1 MYFFSR
7 CLFFNK
13 RKEKGEEVI
22 LSLFLPPPLSSRETF
37 SHLPRFSND
46 RKFRPWGNIRVIRIP
61 RASSKKFP
69 TRFVTLPRRTM
80 ARATPRSKLPAIQIA
95 DSIQRGSGEYTFEKR
110 RFCPPISFTSR
121 RSRVCAPPPP
131 FEPNFRLLLP
141 FSFFLNSS
149 CNSNTI
155 NGNELYFSSLF
166 IKSIWFFSLI
176 NRIEFHFPF
185 FLHSVLFVFLSLS
198 PLLSFFLLWQKRRF
212 RLPRLTWMH
221 LSGYSSI
228 PPPSPP
234 LLWVF
239 EPVRYSS
246 VLLLFP
252 SPRFVS
258 SSFFFS
264 SPRSLPSAKS
274 KNLVAPP
281 LPEIIPSVYTCV
293 SRSVFLEPIHVLSK
307 SSNFISFPW
316 NNNIARSGVFFYFF
330 DRAKSRERERERKG
344 DINLKSG
351 NFRM

>member
-22 LSLFLPPPLSSRETF
+22 LSLFLPPPLSSSRETF

-185 FLHSVLFVFLSLS
+185 FLHSVLFVFLSLL
-198 PLLSFFLLWQKRRF
+198 PSFFLSPLTEETISSAAFNLNASFRIFQYPSPLPSPFVGFWTGTLFFRPSPFSVPSF
-212 RLPRLTWMH
+212 RL
-221 LSGYSSI
+221 
-228 PPPSPP
+228 
-234 LLWVF
+234 
-239 EPVRYSS
+239 
-246 VLLLFP
+246 LFL
-252 SPRFVS
+252 
-258 SSFFFS
+258 FFFFTEE
-264 SPRSLPSAKS
+264 PSLGS
-274 KNLVAPP
+274 
-281 LPEIIPSVYTCV
+281 
-293 SRSVFLEPIHVLSK
+293 
-307 SSNFISFPW
+307 
-316 NNNIARSGVFFYFF
+316 
-330 DRAKSRERERERKG
+330 
-344 DINLKSG
+344 
-351 NFRM
+351 